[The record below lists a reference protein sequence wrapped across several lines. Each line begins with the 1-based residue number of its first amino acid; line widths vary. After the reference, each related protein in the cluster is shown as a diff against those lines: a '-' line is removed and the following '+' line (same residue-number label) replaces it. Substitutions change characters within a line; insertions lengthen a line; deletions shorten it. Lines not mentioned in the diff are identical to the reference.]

1 MKGKPKRRVR
11 YFNSFP
17 GLVWCDV
24 EWLLDNK
31 SITQDVAREL
41 FYSGKLIQYK
51 SNTFV
56 AYVLYDE
63 YGYTPK

>member
-17 GLVWCDV
+17 GLVWNVNWYSEDK
-24 EWLLDNK
+24 EITLD
-31 SITQDVAREL
+31 IAREL